1 MEAKKADAIIITKDR
16 KTIGIG
22 CGQPNR
28 VLSTKIALSQ
38 AGDKA
43 KGAILTS
50 DGFIPFKD
58 TIEEAAKYGIK
69 YVVEPGGS
77 IRDTEVIDEA
87 KKNNIILI
95 FTGMRHFLH

>member
-1 MEAKKADAIIITKDR
+1 M
-16 KTIGIG
+16 
-22 CGQPNR
+22 
-28 VLSTKIALSQ
+28 
-38 AGDKA
+38 
-43 KGAILTS
+43 TS